1 MQAGGGRS
9 DTRTTP
15 VDLTCKCL
23 WMWGCAR
30 MCVCVYVCEWLSQIE
45 CVCVMLARA
54 FFCAMLFAVDAVAAA
69 GAVDVV
75 AVC

>member
-1 MQAGGGRS
+1 MQAGRGAGG
-9 DTRTTP
+9 TTP

-23 WMWGCAR
+23 R
-30 MCVCVYVCEWLSQIE
+30 ECVWVCQIE

-54 FFCAMLFAVDAVAAA
+54 FFCAMLFAVDAVAAVGAASA

>member
-1 MQAGGGRS
+1 MQAGRGAGG
-9 DTRTTP
+9 TTP
-15 VDLTCKCL
+15 LDLTCKCL
-23 WMWGCAR
+23 R
-30 MCVCVYVCEWLSQIE
+30 VYVCECVCEWVCQIE

-69 GAVDVV
+69 AAASAGAVDVV